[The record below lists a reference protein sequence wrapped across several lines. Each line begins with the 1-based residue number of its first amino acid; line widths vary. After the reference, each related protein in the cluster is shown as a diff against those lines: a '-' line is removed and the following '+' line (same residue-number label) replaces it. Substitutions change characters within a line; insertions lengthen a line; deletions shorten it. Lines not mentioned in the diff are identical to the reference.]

1 MHLAQDNICLRD
13 TIYTISDFL
22 QKVLCVQASPEAS
35 WFIKSNALDIY
46 ISRNSITVTF
56 FYHGIKHKNY
66 F

>member
-1 MHLAQDNICLRD
+1 MHPAQDNICLRD
-13 TIYTISDFL
+13 TIYTLSDFL
-22 QKVLCVQASPEAS
+22 QKVLCVQASPEVS
-35 WFIKSNALDIY
+35 WFIKANALDIY